1 MKFSLL
7 TIFLFFLTF
16 QSEVFAEPE
25 KCKSL
30 DSSKWTNCIGSIALK
45 GEAYVGSFKDG
56 LPHGKGTYTFSD
68 GATYVGEF
76 FNGKESGK
84 GIFNCWVHGASYIGE
99 FKNGKKH
106 GFGTYNYPN
115 GDIYAGYWENGQKHG
130 QGRYMYL
137 NKNIDEGIF
146 ENDKFIK
153 KTK

>member
-7 TIFLFFLTF
+7 RIFLFFLTF

-56 LPHGKGTYTFSD
+56 LPHGKGTYTFYD

-76 FNGKESGK
+76 FNGKESESARSQWQQWCAVKSAACQAWRIGS
-84 GIFNCWVHGASYIGE
+84 IVVASS
-99 FKNGKKH
+99 
-106 GFGTYNYPN
+106 
-115 GDIYAGYWENGQKHG
+115 
-130 QGRYMYL
+130 
-137 NKNIDEGIF
+137 
-146 ENDKFIK
+146 
-153 KTK
+153 